1 MRLVNIWGNV
11 NETDRNIKEDKN
23 KLNRN
28 MSESK
33 KMEKKLVKER
43 GEF

>member
-28 MSESK
+28 MSERK
-33 KMEKKLVKER
+33 KM
-43 GEF
+43 

>member
-28 MSESK
+28 MSERK
-33 KMEKKLVKER
+33 KMEKI
-43 GEF
+43 G